1 MSRNEISTNT
11 ITLAN
16 GVRMP
21 RVGLGTWRTSEGDEV
36 KNSVQIALSNGYRL
50 IDTATIYGNESGI
63 GEALKSSGVPRE
75 EIFVTTKVWNS
86 DHGYT
91 ETKKAFDLS
100 ARKLQLDYIDLYM
113 IHWPVHGKFID
124 TWKAIEDLYDAGK
137 VRTIGVSNFLPDHL
151 EELAASARILPMVNQ
166 VEFHPYLQSPDLIA
180 ACAEMG
186 IVVEAWS
193 PIMQGKVTQ
202 VPELQEIGK
211 RYGKTPAQ
219 VSLRWIFQKN
229 IVIIP
234 KSIRKSRILENADI
248 FDFELTEEETAR
260 IDALDRGQ
268 RFGPDPG
275 NFDF

>member
-91 ETKKAFDLS
+91 ETIKAFDLS